1 MLAKIE
7 ADPRYRQLIRQ
18 RSRLGWLLAAIML
31 LAYFGFTAV
40 IAFDKDLLAAP
51 LGSGVTSVG
60 IPVGF
65 GLILLA
71 IGLTG
76 IYVARANG
84 EFDRLTR
91 EIVAEVEA

>member
-7 ADPRYRQLIRQ
+7 ADPRYHQLVRQ
-18 RSRLGWLLAAIML
+18 RSRFSWLLAAVIF

-51 LGSGVTSVG
+51 VGSGVTSVG
-60 IPVGF
+60 IPIGF

-71 IGLTG
+71 ICLTG
-76 IYVARANG
+76 VYVARANC

-91 EIVAEVEA
+91 DIAAEVEA